1 MLQLQIEKGSD
12 SLKLTR
18 KHKRNTKI
26 YGQFSVTDRLISNRF
41 YAPRVKYPKKL
52 IALLQLQRNNI
63 KINIQMLNR
72 IRTNQK
78 EKYKKKK
85 NQLAV
90 RFGRFGSK
98 QLRIN

>member
-1 MLQLQIEKGSD
+1 MVSLVWQTD
-12 SLKLTR
+12 S
-18 KHKRNTKI
+18 
-26 YGQFSVTDRLISNRF
+26 YQTDFMHHESNI
-41 YAPRVKYPKKL
+41 PKKL

-85 NQLAV
+85 KTNQLAV